1 MNNIA
6 ILVLYYNKEKLT
18 AQCLNSII
26 KNNFDTK
33 DLFTY
38 DNGSDIKCY
47 NLIKNN
53 FKEVTHFSN
62 PTNYGYSGGFNRGVS
77 AIFERGYDGVL
88 FLTNDTIIHEGS
100 IEALRKCIAKHSPD
114 MVAPSIRYFYDFDK
128 IDSFG
133 GYFDTKTLSLQH
145 YHTTDLPLEM
155 SKDNEYIPG
164 TAFYLTKNSFYKLG
178 GMDETFHT
186 YWEDVDFS
194 FRARGTRLRMVRG
207 FGVDISHMV
216 GKTCHKK
223 TIYTTYYFQ
232 RNRIKF
238 AKKHLSQDTKN
249 ILKKEIKRELDNL
262 LEKAIAKNDRVK
274 VGYIEEIYQELDS
287 L

>member
-1 MNNIA
+1 
-6 ILVLYYNKEKLT
+6 
-18 AQCLNSII
+18 
-26 KNNFDTK
+26 
-33 DLFTY
+33 
-38 DNGSDIKCY
+38 
-47 NLIKNN
+47 
-53 FKEVTHFSN
+53 
-62 PTNYGYSGGFNRGVS
+62 
-77 AIFERGYDGVL
+77 
-88 FLTNDTIIHEGS
+88 
-100 IEALRKCIAKHSPD
+100 

-145 YHTTDLPLEM
+145 YPRQTCLWRCQRIT
-155 SKDNEYIPG
+155 NTFR

-274 VGYIEEIYQELDS
+274 VGYIEEIYQELTFS
-287 L
+287 LKSL